1 MDVTNEIV
9 ILNYSA
15 RILSFSVR
23 LQPGITK
30 NPNLALWTDDG
41 LNEKDYMFV
50 HSTSWRFEK
59 GLILT
64 WLALPKKQQ
73 RQAHIYV
80 ESPIVG
86 SNSATSPGL
95 VEVPLQTIVAH
106 GLRHLALLLSEDP
119 VFRAAISSEFA
130 AFLAPLVP
138 ATARQIIPQIQ

>member
-9 ILNYSA
+9 ILNYSEG
-15 RILSFSVR
+15 ILTYSVR
-23 LQPGITK
+23 YQKGITT
-30 NPNLALWTDDG
+30 NPNLALWTDG
-41 LNEKDYMFV
+41 LHEKDYVFV

-64 WLALPKKQQ
+64 WLALLKKGHQQ
-73 RQAHIYV
+73 RQDHIYI

-106 GLRHLALLLSEDP
+106 GLRHLALLLSEDA

-130 AFLAPLVP
+130 AYLAPLVP
-138 ATARQIIPQIQ
+138 AAARRF

>member
-9 ILNYSA
+9 TLNYSA
-15 RILSFSVR
+15 GILTYSVR
-23 LQPGITK
+23 YQKGITT
-30 NPNLALWTDDG
+30 NPNLALWTDG

-64 WLALPKKQQ
+64 WLTKTQHDQ
-73 RQAHIYV
+73 EHIYA

-86 SNSATSPGL
+86 SDSATSPGP
-95 VEVPLQTIVAH
+95 VPVVSLQTIVAH
-106 GLRHLALLLSEDP
+106 GLRHLALLLTEDP
-119 VFRAAISSEFA
+119 VFRSAISSDFA

-138 ATARQIIPQIQ
+138 ATARQATPQMQ